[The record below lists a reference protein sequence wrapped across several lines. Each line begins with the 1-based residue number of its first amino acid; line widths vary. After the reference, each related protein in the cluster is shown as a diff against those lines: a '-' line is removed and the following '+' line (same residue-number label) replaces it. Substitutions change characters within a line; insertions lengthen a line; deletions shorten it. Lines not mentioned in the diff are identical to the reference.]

1 MKDFIDTVKQDIEQF
16 KEVTRQQLNINED
29 IIQTRLL
36 QFKQII
42 VVTAEFRG
50 SLNTNDVFYFSFFN
64 HSIHSNESFTMPLEG
79 RILKI
84 KTNTKRSA
92 LDGGGLSSTPTG
104 FDIEN
109 KILEFSLRV
118 NGEERYL
125 IFNPTQSSPTL
136 ANPLLLQP
144 DDEIKLFPF
153 SNEPIRIVAFIVL
166 IIELNL

>member
-1 MKDFIDTVKQDIEQF
+1 
-16 KEVTRQQLNINED
+16 
-29 IIQTRLL
+29 
-36 QFKQII
+36 
-42 VVTAEFRG
+42 
-50 SLNTNDVFYFSFFN
+50 
-64 HSIHSNESFTMPLEG
+64 MPLEG

-92 LDGGGLSSTPTG
+92 LDGGGLSSTPIG